1 MNDKEINRLI
11 QEALRKERELPEGL
25 SDRLEQHIDQL
36 AADEKRISVSPARR
50 SSVYYWLGGIA
61 ASFILGIAIFL
72 QVESQP
78 LTPTMADTFT
88 DPTEAAIA
96 AQDAL
101 AFLSTQ
107 LNKGLDQVN
116 EAGKEVNRI
125 NTIVNKQMDALNI
138 QQ

>member
-1 MNDKEINRLI
+1 MNDKEMNRLI
-11 QEALRKERELPEGL
+11 QEALRNERELPEGL
-25 SDRLEQHIDQL
+25 SDRLEQYIDQL
-36 AADEKRISVSPARR
+36 AADEKKISVSPARR
-50 SSVYYWLGGIA
+50 RSIYYWVGGIA
-61 ASFILGIAIFL
+61 ASFILAVAIFF

-78 LTPTMADTFT
+78 VTPTMADTFT